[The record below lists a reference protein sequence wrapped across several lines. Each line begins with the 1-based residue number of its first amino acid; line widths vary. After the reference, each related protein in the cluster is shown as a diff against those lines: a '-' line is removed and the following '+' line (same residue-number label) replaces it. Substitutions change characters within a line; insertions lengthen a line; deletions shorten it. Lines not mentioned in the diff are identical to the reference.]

1 MSAYVIYEWY
11 LCSSFRFFL
20 KHVVRSGSIFV
31 SVVISFNIIYA
42 DVIRFA
48 FFIGTSL
55 FRSWLLF
62 LSQIFNFGS
71 LIYIFITTDL
81 RYFLGF
87 SIFLGSGLLFSGA
100 LDLFYLFSLGCFLGL
115 SIFLGSGL
123 RLFRSNFIRD
133 FGFRGDRS
141 SITLCCTFR
150 RLVFNICFC
159 CKGQLIS
166 ECLFHVLNFQTKKK
180 DKFLP

>member
-1 MSAYVIYEWY
+1 MRIIQLWIYKLAPRHCLAAKNVGCGDGHHPQEI
-11 LCSSFRFFL
+11 
-20 KHVVRSGSIFV
+20 IF
-31 SVVISFNIIYA
+31 A

-159 CKGQLIS
+159 CKGQLI
-166 ECLFHVLNFQTKKK
+166 
-180 DKFLP
+180 